1 MVKTAVFGHK
11 TNGFA
16 PQNVPF
22 QHVKG
27 MLLQYKSIPF
37 ASALHNK

>member
-11 TNGFA
+11 LNGFT

-27 MLLQYKSIPF
+27 MLLQYESTPF
-37 ASALHNK
+37 ASSWYNK